1 MREELKEGL
10 GTQSQK
16 VMVIV
21 DGTGNKGMGLLLK
34 VVMMT
39 NRGTKKNLM
48 NIGRE
53 EVNELNVH

>member
-1 MREELKEGL
+1 M
-10 GTQSQK
+10 
-16 VMVIV
+16 V
-21 DGTGNKGMGLLLK
+21 DGTGNQGMGLLLK

-48 NIGRE
+48 YIGRE